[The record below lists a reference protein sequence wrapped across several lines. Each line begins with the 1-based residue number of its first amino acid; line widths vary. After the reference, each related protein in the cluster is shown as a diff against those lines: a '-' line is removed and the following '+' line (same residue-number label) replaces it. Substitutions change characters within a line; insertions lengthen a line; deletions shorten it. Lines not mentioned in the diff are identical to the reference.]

1 MVMPWTIN
9 GDVNMAAGENPS
21 QESVPGI
28 KEHGS
33 ANWKDNLEDNVLQVR
48 SSLFDEAQIP
58 GTLS

>member
-1 MVMPWTIN
+1 
-9 GDVNMAAGENPS
+9 MAAGENPS

-48 SSLFDEAQIP
+48 SSLFDEARIP